1 MMRATADARLRN
13 RAAAK
18 VALLNVT
25 FGIEALSA
33 HLESRLALGAGNGA
47 PDAAATRTRE
57 RWRLAITKVRSL
69 GVAAGALALGT
80 AHRTLGRRAHGSGGG
95 SPLQKCART
104 CTATLTGGQRVVHD
118 LQLCA

>member
-69 GVAAGALALGT
+69 GVAAGALALGNGAPDARAT
-80 AHRTLGRRAHGSGGG
+80 RTRERWRLAITKVRQNLHSNADWGAEGR
-95 SPLQKCART
+95 P
-104 CTATLTGGQRVVHD
+104 
-118 LQLCA
+118 